1 MSDLEINSEDYGL
14 RPRPIFGNSRTFFKP
29 IISKLDKHVDN
40 IRFAFLSQHNIGKE
54 CRQARVRES
63 AQVSS
68 LLFAQNATDQTPF
81 DLGFSASL
89 RILVLIRSSLISS
102 KSVAPILGNLVED
115 SI

>member
-1 MSDLEINSEDYGL
+1 MLMMSDLEINSEDRGL
-14 RPRPIFGNSRTFFKP
+14 FKP
-29 IISKLDKHVDN
+29 IISKLDKHVDD
-40 IRFAFLSQHNIGKE
+40 IRFAFLSLHNIGKE

-63 AQVSS
+63 AQASS